1 MSEPG
6 ANPSAIDEAGAFRR
20 FWQSA
25 SGFWHGPTRRT
36 AWGLV
41 VLLVAVVLLELTV
54 KYRINF
60 WYRDFFDAL
69 EKKNGSALWRE
80 GLLFVPLVLSSI
92 ALATTGV
99 WARMTTER
107 SWRRWLTMKLID
119 SWLKNDR
126 YRQLNDVAG
135 DHGNPEYRI
144 AEDARIA
151 TEAPIDF
158 AVGLLTS
165 LLTVIIFADVLWTIG
180 GRLGFPLFGNHVV
193 VPGYLVVAVIGYAL
207 MTTLAVLIA
216 GRRMVDVVKQTDH
229 AEAELRHEGS
239 RLREAS
245 EKTEIRGAKVEKG
258 VALHKALERVIAR
271 WRDLCW
277 QLIRTTVIS
286 HGNLLL
292 APFVGL
298 VLCAPKFLADTMTLG
313 EVVQAAAAF
322 VAVQGAINWL
332 VENYPRLA
340 SWTASIHRVSALLTS
355 LDRLDDTDS
364 VAGFTVQPAT
374 TPQVLEPVSETPR

>member
-1 MSEPG
+1 MTEPVTSL
-6 ANPSAIDEAGAFRR
+6 PIVDEAGAFRR

-25 SGFWHGPTRRT
+25 SGFWRGTSRRT

-41 VLLVAVVLLELTV
+41 ALLIVVLVLELSV

-69 EKKNGSALWRE
+69 EKKNGGELWRE

-92 ALATTGV
+92 AIATTGV

-107 SWRRWLTMKLID
+107 LWRGWLTVRLID

-151 TEAPIDF
+151 TEAPVDF

-165 LLTVIIFADVLWTIG
+165 FLTVFIFADVLWTIG
-180 GRLGFPLFGNHVV
+180 GTLGFPAFGQYVV
-193 VPGYLVVAVIGYAL
+193 VPGYLVMAVVAYAA
-207 MTTLAVLIA
+207 MTTISVLVA

-229 AEAELRHEGS
+229 AEAELRREGS
-239 RLREAS
+239 RLRENS
-245 EKTEIRGAKVEKG
+245 EKTAIRGAGAEKG
-258 VALHKALERVIAR
+258 VALHKALERAIAR

-298 VLCAPKFLADTMTLG
+298 VLCAPKYLADTMTLG

-340 SWTASIHRVSALLTS
+340 SWTASIHRVSALLTA

-364 VAGFTVQPAT
+364 VAGVTVQSAAAP
-374 TPQVLEPVSETPR
+374 PVLEPVSQPL